1 MAKYILKRI
10 LWIVPVCLGVL
21 LIVFSISYFA
31 PGDPVMSMLGASGY
45 TPEAYASLKH
55 ELGLDQPFFAQYF
68 RYIVNIV
75 TKFDF
80 GNSYTY
86 GHAVSGEIISRIG
99 ITVKLGVLSVIV
111 TTLIGVPFGV
121 ISATKQYSAMDYSVT
136 VGSLFFAAMP
146 NFWLA
151 LICIIVFALK
161 LKWLPATGMGNWR
174 YMVLPVMANSMGT
187 VANVARMS
195 RSSMLEVIR
204 SDYIRTARAKGCREN
219 TVIWRHALHNAVI
232 PILTVVGM
240 QLGTVMAGSVVIETI
255 FNMPGLGS
263 YLLTGISGRD
273 YPVINA
279 CVLILAFF
287 ICIMNLIVD
296 LCYAFA
302 DPRIR
307 SQYVSGRKKKATA
320 KEGS

>member
-174 YMVLPVMANSMGT
+174 YMVLPVLANSMGT

-263 YLLTGISGRD
+263 YLLT
-273 YPVINA
+273 NA

-320 KEGS
+320 KEGA

>member
-1 MAKYILKRI
+1 M
-10 LWIVPVCLGVL
+10 
-21 LIVFSISYFA
+21 
-31 PGDPVMSMLGASGY
+31 
-45 TPEAYASLKH
+45 
-55 ELGLDQPFFAQYF
+55 
-68 RYIVNIV
+68 
-75 TKFDF
+75 
-80 GNSYTY
+80 
-86 GHAVSGEIISRIG
+86 
-99 ITVKLGVLSVIV
+99 
-111 TTLIGVPFGV
+111 
-121 ISATKQYSAMDYSVT
+121 
-136 VGSLFFAAMP
+136 
-146 NFWLA
+146 
-151 LICIIVFALK
+151 
-161 LKWLPATGMGNWR
+161 
-174 YMVLPVMANSMGT
+174 LPVLANSMGT

-307 SQYVSGRKKKATA
+307 SQYVSGKKRKAA
-320 KEGS
+320 VKEGS

>member
-1 MAKYILKRI
+1 M
-10 LWIVPVCLGVL
+10 
-21 LIVFSISYFA
+21 
-31 PGDPVMSMLGASGY
+31 
-45 TPEAYASLKH
+45 
-55 ELGLDQPFFAQYF
+55 
-68 RYIVNIV
+68 NIV

-99 ITVKLGVLSVIV
+99 ITVNLGVLSVIV

-174 YMVLPVMANSMGT
+174 YMVLPVLANSMGT

-307 SQYVSGRKKKATA
+307 SQYVSGRKKKNTA

>member
-174 YMVLPVMANSMGT
+174 YMVLPVLANSMGT

-263 YLLTGISGRD
+263 YLLTGIWGRD
-273 YPVINA
+273 YTVINA

>member
-68 RYIVNIV
+68 RYIVNIM

-161 LKWLPATGMGNWR
+161 LKWLPATGMGSWR
-174 YMVLPVMANSMGT
+174 YMVLPVLANSMGT

-263 YLLTGISGRD
+263 YLLTGILGRD

-320 KEGS
+320 KEGA

>member
-10 LWIVPVCLGVL
+10 LWIIPVCLGVL

-45 TPEAYASLKH
+45 TPEAYDSLKH
-55 ELGLDQPFFAQYF
+55 ELGLDQPFFVQYF
-68 RYIVNIV
+68 RYITNIV

-86 GHAVSGEIISRIG
+86 GHAVSKEIVSRIG

-151 LICIIVFALK
+151 LVCIIIFALN
-161 LKWLPATGMGNWR
+161 LKWLPATGTGNWK
-174 YMVLPVMANSMGT
+174 YMVLPVLANSMGT

-204 SDYIRTARAKGCREN
+204 SDYIRTARAKGCKEN
-219 TVIWRHALHNAVI
+219 TVIWNHALHNAVI

-287 ICIMNLIVD
+287 ICVMNLVVD

-307 SQYVSGRKKKATA
+307 SQYVSGKKKRTA
-320 KEGS
+320 KEVA

>member
-121 ISATKQYSAMDYSVT
+121 ISATKQY
-136 VGSLFFAAMP
+136 
-146 NFWLA
+146 
-151 LICIIVFALK
+151 
-161 LKWLPATGMGNWR
+161 
-174 YMVLPVMANSMGT
+174 
-187 VANVARMS
+187 
-195 RSSMLEVIR
+195 
-204 SDYIRTARAKGCREN
+204 
-219 TVIWRHALHNAVI
+219 
-232 PILTVVGM
+232 
-240 QLGTVMAGSVVIETI
+240 
-255 FNMPGLGS
+255 
-263 YLLTGISGRD
+263 
-273 YPVINA
+273 
-279 CVLILAFF
+279 
-287 ICIMNLIVD
+287 
-296 LCYAFA
+296 
-302 DPRIR
+302 
-307 SQYVSGRKKKATA
+307 
-320 KEGS
+320 